1 MFGTALFW
9 FLLCVCL
16 ACIEIESEGKWGW
29 AEKAPTW
36 YRTTGPVAKVY
47 GLLMGGKPLT
57 GYHAFM
63 FAFPLFILHVPYV
76 SGVAWSAAEELRT
89 AALYFVI
96 GALWDY
102 LWFVLNPHYGPRGFK
117 KTTVWWHAKSKW
129 VFGLFPADYL
139 FAAVISVA
147 MAFASAQVSGDHGRF
162 TDHLALLAYLLGFT
176 SIAIVLSPLYH
187 RWYAAMRMTDDRDKT
202 DIFHAD

>member
-9 FLLCVCL
+9 FCVCVCL

-36 YRTTGPVAKVY
+36 YRTTGPVARAY
-47 GLLMGGKPLT
+47 GLLMGGRPLT

-63 FAFPLFILHVPYV
+63 FALPLLILHVPFV
-76 SGVAWSAAEELRT
+76 SGVAWSAAEELH
-89 AALYFVI
+89 AASLYFIV

-117 KTTVWWHAKSKW
+117 KTTVWWHAKSAW

-139 FAAVISVA
+139 YATMISA
-147 MAFASAQVSGDHGRF
+147 ASAYAAARAGGDMSRF
-162 TDHLALLAYLLGFT
+162 TAHLAILGCLLGFT
-176 SIAIVLSPLYH
+176 LITIVVAPLYH
-187 RWYAAMRMTDDRDKT
+187 RWYRAMRLRDDRDKT
-202 DIFHAD
+202 AIFHAD